1 MRQLIDTFSSASSRN
16 KLSDETII
24 VSSSRENYLTQK
36 ALVFLNFKSFMRL
49 KQGYTVIKSE
59 GLEIV
64 ISRVTTIIKLNLIKL
79 SQIEYYTRRYHQ

>member
-1 MRQLIDTFSSASSRN
+1 
-16 KLSDETII
+16 
-24 VSSSRENYLTQK
+24 
-36 ALVFLNFKSFMRL
+36 MRL